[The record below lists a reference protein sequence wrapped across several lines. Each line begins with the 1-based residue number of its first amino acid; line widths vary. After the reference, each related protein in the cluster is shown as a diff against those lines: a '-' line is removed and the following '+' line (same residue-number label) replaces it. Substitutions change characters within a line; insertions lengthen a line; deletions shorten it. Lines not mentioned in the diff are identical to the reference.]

1 MMLPCSYKAYAINT
15 MQNGESFLNEEGM
28 PKRDF
33 PNHWKGENGIYCI
46 GLAMRGL
53 TGVSFDAKMVAGDIK
68 STIDSMHGA
77 VLNIFLGITVPV

>member
-1 MMLPCSYKAYAINT
+1 MMFPCSNKAYAINT
-15 MQNGESFLNEEGM
+15 KQNEESLLNEEGM

-53 TGVSFDAKMVAGDIK
+53 AGVSFDAKMAAEDIK
-68 STIDSMHGA
+68 STIDS
-77 VLNIFLGITVPV
+77 IEQF